1 MKMKRK
7 MISAFMAAAMIMS
20 VSGCSSESSNG
31 GVGGLK
37 NADAVDK
44 VSEDEAAILVTGE
57 DYPLTV
63 RDYLKYET
71 TIESKPERVAVMS
84 GTPLNIWYDLG
95 GKSVCTS
102 DVSSNIR
109 LTEGYEDEIKAL
121 PQIGPV
127 YSIDMESVIA
137 EEPDLIIAQVGT
149 QSTQGS
155 KLREMGYN
163 VIQTN
168 IRGFDDVVA
177 AYRAFGK
184 LLGQNKLAEQRIS
197 ELEKGKKEIT
207 DKLPDDDISIVILY
221 VTSKSLAVKL
231 DNSIA
236 GDIAKIL
243 ELDNI
248 ASDLPPDTVGS
259 ETTPLDIEYIV
270 EKDPDYVFVTTMISS
285 NAEARKTVEEQFAS
299 NPAWNS
305 VNAVNEGRVI
315 YLPQQ
320 YYLYNAGPYYVDAI
334 EYMAQSIYP
343 EIYGEAEVFD

>member
-1 MKMKRK
+1 MNKK
-7 MISAFMAAAMIMS
+7 IIYALLAAVLS
-20 VSGCSSESSNG
+20 VSIAGCSDESSNA

-37 NADAVDK
+37 NAEAADK
-44 VSEDEAAILVTGE
+44 VSDDEVAIWVTGD

-63 RDYLKYET
+63 RDFLKYET
-71 TIESKPERVAVMS
+71 TIESKPEKVAVMS

-102 DVSSNIR
+102 DVSDNIR
-109 LTEGYEDEIKAL
+109 LTEGYEEEIQAL

-137 EEPDLIIAQVGT
+137 QEPDLIISQVGT
-149 QSTQGS
+149 QSTQGA

-163 VIQTN
+163 VIQTH
-168 IRGFDDVVA
+168 IRGYDDVVDT
-177 AYRAFGK
+177 YRAFGK
-184 LLGQNKLAEQRIS
+184 LLGQDELAEQRIS
-197 ELEKGKKEIT
+197 ELESGKKEIT
-207 DKLPDDDISIVILY
+207 DKLPDDDISVVILY

-248 ASDLPPDTVGS
+248 ASDLPPDTIGS

-270 EKDPDYVFVTTMISS
+270 EKDPDYVLVTTMISS
-285 NAEARKTVEEQFAS
+285 NEEARKTVEEQFAS
-299 NPAWNS
+299 NPAWSS
-305 VNAVNEGRVI
+305 VNAVNEGKVI
-315 YLPQQ
+315 YLPQE

-334 EYMAQSIYP
+334 RFMAQSIYP